1 MEALR
6 GFIEQAHGI
15 TLQSYPFLPEVAV
28 TVKDIEVEPSNNG
41 LVHLQNENNELRS
54 RMLRLEVQL

>member
-15 TLQSYPFLPEVAV
+15 TLQSYPLIAEVAV
-28 TVKDIEVEPSNNG
+28 TVKDIEVESSKNG
-41 LVHLQNENNELRS
+41 ILHLRNENNELRS
-54 RMLRLEVQL
+54 RMLRL